1 MNEAF
6 DSLNAQSV
14 PENITMADIKDYII
28 INDIDENGALDKK
41 ELLFGVELL
50 LFDLALE
57 YALRSKDPY
66 SVYSKIDKPN

>member
-28 INDIDENGALDKK
+28 INDIDEDGALNKE